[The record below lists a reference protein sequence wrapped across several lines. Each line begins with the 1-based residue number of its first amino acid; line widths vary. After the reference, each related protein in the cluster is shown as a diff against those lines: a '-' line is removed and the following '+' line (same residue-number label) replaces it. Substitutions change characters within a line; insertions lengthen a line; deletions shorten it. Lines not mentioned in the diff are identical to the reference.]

1 MAGTVG
7 ILICVKYHA
16 KGDDGKGHYLKFA
29 CRKDL
34 WHAASWSE
42 YLSTSDISIFLDSE
56 LLWRSAKWRSLS
68 SVFLIFSKKLLI
80 SELSC
85 SIWRCVLHSPFTKHT
100 VDVLIRKF
108 KRTSSSIKNDVIGN
122 WYVYFLIT
130 IIPTLL
136 FTDEI
141 IFNNYL
147 ELLIPPGHAQVN
159 SYWMYIDLVK

>member
-1 MAGTVG
+1 MTGIVG

-16 KGDDGKGHYLKFA
+16 KVDNGKGDYLKFA

-108 KRTSSSIKNDVIGN
+108 KRTSSSIKIEIIRNS
-122 WYVYFLIT
+122 YVHSRW
-130 IIPTLL
+130 IIILTL

-141 IFNNYL
+141 ILNTYL
-147 ELLIPPGHAQVN
+147 ELLIPPAHAQVN
-159 SYWMYIDLVK
+159 SYSMYFDRVK